1 MFKISYSNGLW
12 YLIIKYTVFF
22 IYLAFLGNRF
32 KNIVINNAQTSAEL
46 MRLSFGYVLQVFLFM
61 LLLVLIFSIPF
72 YFIMRLKS
80 KIYLVLAMIA
90 FFSIEYFVYTYLA
103 SPSEAMLGIYNLI
116 IGVVVFIIIYQKSIT
131 QIFK

>member
-1 MFKISYSNGLW
+1 MFKISYFNGFR